1 MTPDD
6 VTGRPVAV
14 VIGPPGSGKTVTGR
28 ALAAVLGVPF
38 HDTDEEIV
46 RREGRSIADIFV
58 DDGEAAF
65 RALERAEVARALES
79 ERGVVAVGGGAP
91 IDAPTGV
98 LLAGHTVVLLEVGIA
113 DAARRI
119 GFDRSRPLLS
129 VNPRASWIAMMNERR
144 PVYQSLATHRVDTG
158 GRTPE
163 DVATEIAGQLAGTES
178 GTPEAPA

>member
-1 MTPDD
+1 M
-6 VTGRPVAV
+6 VTAGEHGRPVAV

-28 ALAAVLGVPF
+28 ALAEVLGVPF

-46 RREGRSIADIFV
+46 RREGRAIADIFI

-65 RALERAEVARALES
+65 RALERAEVARALQE

-91 IDAPTGV
+91 IDAGTRALLPTQ
-98 LLAGHTVVLLEVGIA
+98 TVVLLEVGIA

-158 GRTPE
+158 GRSPE
-163 DVATEIAGQLAGTES
+163 EVAAEVAGLLR
-178 GTPEAPA
+178 PEGAA

>member
-1 MTPDD
+1 M
-6 VTGRPVAV
+6 
-14 VIGPPGSGKTVTGR
+14 
-28 ALAAVLGVPF
+28 
-38 HDTDEEIV
+38 
-46 RREGRSIADIFV
+46 
-58 DDGEAAF
+58 
-65 RALERAEVARALES
+65 ARALRD

-91 IDAPTGV
+91 IDADTRA
-98 LLAGHTVVLLEVGIA
+98 LLPGHTVVLLEVGIA

-163 DVATEIAGQLAGTES
+163 EVAAEVAGLLRTGGVA
-178 GTPEAPA
+178 